1 MPHVRKS
8 VTILQPR
15 ELLYQFW
22 RDFENLPRFMQHLE
36 HVEDQGGGRS
46 HWVAKAPAGR
56 TVEWN
61 AEIVDDKP
69 NELIVWRSLPGS
81 DVKNS
86 GRVHFSD
93 APGDRG
99 TEITVDIQYD
109 APGGALG
116 VAIAK
121 LFAEEPGQQLT
132 DDLRRFKQVVET
144 GEVVLSD
151 GSQEG
156 AGQGATKQRPAQPIS
171 AAEQAGE
178 ARP

>member
-8 VTILQPR
+8 VTILQSR
-15 ELLYQFW
+15 DLLYQFW

-36 HVEDQGGGRS
+36 FVEDKGNGRS

-56 TVEWN
+56 TVEWD
-61 AEIVDDKP
+61 AEIVEDKP
-69 NELIVWRSLPGS
+69 NEMISWRSLPGS
-81 DVKNS
+81 DVDNAGS
-86 GRVHFSD
+86 VRFTD
-93 APGDRG
+93 APADRG
-99 TEITVDIQYD
+99 TQITVSMQYD
-109 APGGALG
+109 APGGMLGAAL
-116 VAIAK
+116 AK
-121 LFAEEPGQQLT
+121 LFAEDPAAQLR

-156 AGQGATKQRPAQPIS
+156 AGQGASKQRPAQPIS